1 MRIGIDCH
9 FESKI
14 KQGTYTYI
22 SELVDAISRTDKH
35 NDYFLLNSDYNGSK
49 YSQQS
54 KKIIK
59 TRIASNSTRKNV
71 LYGYRK
77 IATENML
84 DILHTNYVT
93 PFRVPCKRVVTIH
106 DILYLSHKRF
116 FPAFHRA
123 QLTILTPLT
132 LRSADKIITV
142 SDYTKNEIV
151 SHFGIDPSRIA
162 VTPEAASADFVRINV
177 KDREDVVKQIKGKYR
192 LQNDFVFFVGR
203 FAPIKNIPR
212 MLRVVS
218 EYNKE
223 AKSKVSFVLIGDHD
237 PVYPDTQICRHMEIF
252 KRENQLVVLKNL
264 PKKDLVQLYNAAKAL
279 FFVTYGE
286 GFGLPILEA
295 MSCGLPVVTS
305 NVTSCPEVAGDAAIL
320 INPSDDRE
328 IFDALTTVLKNDG
341 LRKNM
346 INKGL
351 KRASLFSWDKCAVQT
366 IKTYQSLSKSE
377 DSKKLL

>member
-14 KQGTYTYI
+14 RQGTHTYI
-22 SELVDAISRTDKH
+22 SELVDAISRTDKQ
-35 NDYFLLNSDYNGSK
+35 NDYFLLNADYNGSE

-59 TRIASNSTRKNV
+59 KSIASNSTRKNV

-77 IATENML
+77 IVIENRL
-84 DILHTNYVT
+84 DILHTNYVA
-93 PFRVPCKRVVTIH
+93 PFWVPCKRLVTMH
-106 DILYLSHKRF
+106 DILYLSHRRF
-116 FPAFHRA
+116 FPAFHRV
-123 QLTILTPLT
+123 QLSILTPFT

-142 SDYTKNEIV
+142 SEYTKDEIV
-151 SHFGIDPSRIA
+151 SNFGIDPSKIA
-162 VTPEAASADFVRINV
+162 VTLEAASTDFVRINV
-177 KDREDVVKQIKGKYR
+177 KDREDVVKQIMGKYR
-192 LQNDFVFFVGR
+192 IQNDFVFFVGR
-203 FAPIKNIPR
+203 FAPIKNISR

-223 AKSKVSFVLIGDHD
+223 AKSKVSFVLAGDHD
-237 PVYPDTQICRHMEIF
+237 PVYPDTQISRHMEMF

-264 PKKDLVQLYNAAKAL
+264 PKKDLVQLYNAAKTL

-320 INPSDDRE
+320 VNPSDDRE
-328 IFDALTTVLKNDG
+328 IFDALTAVLKNDG
-341 LRKNM
+341 LRKKM
-346 INKGL
+346 IDKGL

-366 IKTYQSLSKSE
+366 IKTYQSLFTSE